1 MADQNEDDNSGTF
14 ASPPCFM
21 HELDPA
27 YQNLPA
33 ASAAEQQLDLKRWR
47 KAERDRLVKQRL
59 ALDTELRRQQGAQIA
74 ANLEAAIGSVEG
86 LTVSAYWPFRGEPN
100 LVDFMKRLAG
110 RGGRCALPVVVAHGK
125 PLLFRIWADGD
136 SLGRGVW
143 NIPIPR
149 EDAEVAV
156 PDVVIAPVIGFD
168 RGCYRLGYGGGFY
181 DRTLAALAKKPRLFG
196 VGYNQAAIATIYP
209 QWHDIPMDKVVT
221 ETGVICPVEDRLAD
235 GHGR

>member
-1 MADQNEDDNSGTF
+1 M
-14 ASPPCFM
+14 
-21 HELDPA
+21 
-27 YQNLPA
+27 
-33 ASAAEQQLDLKRWR
+33 
-47 KAERDRLVKQRL
+47 
-59 ALDTELRRQQGAQIA
+59 
-74 ANLEAAIGSVEG
+74 
-86 LTVSAYWPFRGEPN
+86 
-100 LVDFMKRLAG
+100 
-110 RGGRCALPVVVAHGK
+110 VVAHGK